1 MYPDVLFL
9 AVSNC
14 IHRSMLSRILFLAV
28 SGIQHCFFC
37 FFTFVNLFLASSSG
51 GPDGPDLKYGFEE
64 LCPVCGDKV
73 SGYHYG
79 LLTCESCKGTQN
91 MMWKKERNKPMI
103 HYYLKNNN
111 LYYQLLYQLRVA
123 RVLTKQ
129 CKFINYV
136 KYVAFIITIIYI
148 RIDRLPYNLVQMLSL
163 FKRCAVT
170 IDPGPY
176 LKGQGHTIH

>member
-129 CKFINYV
+129 CLINYV

-148 RIDRLPYNLVQMLSL
+148 RIDRLPYNLVQMLSSL
-163 FKRCAVT
+163 RQCALT
-170 IDPGPY
+170 FDPGPY
-176 LKGQGHTIH
+176 LKVQGHTRH